1 MTKEQMKWISKY
13 ISRPLLVLIVVL
25 GIVDYFVD
33 AIDLKAFFKGSFY
46 FFLIKGIIWLFIFA
60 FYGYQY
66 IINRK
71 QNKNNQTESK
81 D

>member
-13 ISRPLLVLIVVL
+13 ISRPLLILVIVL
-25 GIVDYFVD
+25 GVVDYFVD
-33 AIDLKAFFKGSFY
+33 AIDLKSFFKGSFY

-66 IINRK
+66 IVNKK
-71 QNKNNQTESK
+71 QSKNNNADKQ
-81 D
+81 